1 VIRSRSH
8 QAIGGKEEDMV
19 TGIRRTIVSG
29 VVAGF
34 AAVLLVAPA
43 SARIPEGA
51 AARPAHHK
59 TGAPSVLA
67 ANSVYANGCANG
79 SIPDSRSGG
88 DNNNYEYYGNP
99 CDR

>member
-1 VIRSRSH
+1 
-8 QAIGGKEEDMV
+8 MV
-19 TGIRRTIVSG
+19 TGTRRTILSG
-29 VVAGF
+29 VVAGV

-51 AARPAHHK
+51 AGRPAHHK
-59 TGAPSVLA
+59 TGVSGVLA
-67 ANSVYANGCANG
+67 ANSVYASGCANG

-99 CDR
+99 CGR